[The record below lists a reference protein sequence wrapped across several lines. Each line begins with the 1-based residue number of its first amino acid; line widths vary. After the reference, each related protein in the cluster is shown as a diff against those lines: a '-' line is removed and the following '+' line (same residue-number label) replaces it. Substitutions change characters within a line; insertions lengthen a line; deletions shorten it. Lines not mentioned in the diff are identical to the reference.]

1 MKFTRVLDFICLA
14 SILMF
19 MIVQERKI
27 NRLDKDAEAF
37 ANKVL
42 HLTTNQYSLAVELVN
57 QQKRSQVLIK
67 ELIERVNAMEWERK
81 GLITEPK

>member
-1 MKFTRVLDFICLA
+1 
-14 SILMF
+14 
-19 MIVQERKI
+19 
-27 NRLDKDAEAF
+27 
-37 ANKVL
+37 
-42 HLTTNQYSLAVELVN
+42 LVN